1 MKKVREVLRLHL
13 GMQLS
18 SRKIQGATGVARTT
32 VQEYIKRCNET
43 EIILDELDAMS
54 DDTLQ
59 LKLFGKQKSS
69 TVQSTKVMPDYDY
82 VHNELKQAKK
92 TKVTLMFLWEAY
104 KEQYQDKAYAY
115 TQYRVYYRR
124 YRQKLNPSMRQ
135 VHIAGEK
142 VFVDYSGVTVAIH
155 NQKTGE
161 IDNAQ
166 VFVAVLGASGY
177 TFVHVTHS

>member
-18 SRKIQGATGVARTT
+18 SRKIKGATGVAKTT
-32 VQEYIKRCNET
+32 VQEYIKRYNET
-43 EIILDELDAMS
+43 EISLNELDEMN
-54 DDTLQ
+54 DDTLR
-59 LKLFGKQKSS
+59 LKLFGEQKSS
-69 TVQSTKVMPDYDY
+69 TVQSTKIMPDYDY

-92 TKVTLMFLWEAY
+92 TKVTLMFLWEAHKY
-104 KEQYQDKAYAY
+104 QYGEKAYEY

-124 YRQKLNPSMRQ
+124 YKQKLNPSMRQ

-155 NQKTGE
+155 NQKTGDTNY
-161 IDNAQ
+161 I
-166 VFVAVLGASGY
+166 FCLK
-177 TFVHVTHS
+177 VHPSFAKLEHP